1 MKKKILITGGAGF
14 IGSHLAKNFSLLKDH
29 KIFVIDNLNSYY
41 DKKLKIYRLRKLS
54 KISKKKNY
62 KFFKIDICNKK
73 KLKNF
78 FKKYKFQKL

>member
-41 DKKLKIYRLRKLS
+41 DKKLKLERLKTLKEQK
-54 KISKKKNY
+54 KINFKNL
-62 KFFKIDICNKK
+62 DICNKK
-73 KLKNF
+73 KF
-78 FKKYKFQKL
+78 